1 MAKRNIGALYLI
13 PNLLGD
19 SEPHEVL
26 PLRVK
31 KSIDVIDD
39 YIVENEKSARA
50 FIKRVL
56 PKKSQPKLNIFV
68 LNKYTDPSEYSRF
81 LEPCRKGIPVGL
93 ISEAGVP
100 CIADPGSAIVEIAHR
115 ENIPVVPLVG
125 PSSILLALMASG
137 MNGQQFAFNG
147 YLPID
152 TPARKKAIRKLEGL
166 ARRGTTQIFMETPYR
181 NMKML
186 EDLLVAADDNTRLC
200 IAADISL
207 PSEFIQTKTIKQWRR
222 GVPDLHKRP
231 SIFILG

>member
-1 MAKRNIGALYLI
+1 MGKKGSLYLI

-19 SEPHEVL
+19 SEPLEVL
-26 PLRVK
+26 PFRVK

-39 YIVENEKSARA
+39 YIVENEKNARA

-81 LEPCRKGIPVGL
+81 LEPCRNGISVGL
-93 ISEAGVP
+93 VSEAGVP
-100 CIADPGSAIVEIAHR
+100 CIADPGAAIVEIAHR
-115 ENIPVVPLVG
+115 DNIPVIPLVG
-125 PSSILLALMASG
+125 PSSILMALMASG
-137 MNGQQFAFNG
+137 MNGQQFTFNG

-152 TPARKKAIRKLEGL
+152 TPARKKAIRKLEAL
-166 ARRGTTQIFMETPYR
+166 ARNGTTQIFMETPYR

-186 EDLLVAADDNTRLC
+186 EDLLVAADDNRRLC

-207 PSEFIQTKTIKQWRR
+207 PTEFIQTKTIKQWRR
-222 GVPDLHKRP
+222 TVPDLHKRP
-231 SIFILG
+231 CIFILG

>member
-1 MAKRNIGALYLI
+1 MAASNKGALYLI
-13 PNLLGD
+13 PSLLGD
-19 SEPHEVL
+19 SEPLEVL

-31 KSIDVIDD
+31 KSIDIIDY

-81 LEPCRKGIPVGL
+81 LEPCKKGIPVGL
-93 ISEAGVP
+93 VSEAGLP
-100 CIADPGSAIVEIAHR
+100 CIADPGAAIVEIAHR
-115 ENIPVVPLVG
+115 NHIPVVPLVG
-125 PSSILLALMASG
+125 PSSILMALMASG
-137 MNGQQFAFNG
+137 MNGQQFTFNG

-152 TPARKKAIRKLEGL
+152 TPARKKAIRKLEAL
-166 ARRGTTQIFMETPYR
+166 ARKGTTQIFMETPYR

-186 EDLLVAADDNTRLC
+186 EDLLVAADENVRLC

-207 PSEFIQTKTIKQWRR
+207 ATEFIETKTVRQWRKN
-222 GVPDLHKRP
+222 VPNLHKRP